1 LCQAAY
7 DALRLRL
14 SETKALLGPSERAS
28 LNSELNELRNK
39 NRIYAVH
46 KKQWEVHAAISALPF
61 ICIADTTSSN
71 KKKQNKTKTKQ
82 NKTKNTAGRIEVQSH
97 LSCHLCTDAGHAV
110 VIGPHAFLLDG
121 FLARVLLCFI
131 DILVAFL
138 AEDFVSRYANGTA
151 RATVRVEP

>member
-1 LCQAAY
+1 MLPSVHFLSF
-7 DALRLRL
+7 ALQIQRPRIN
-14 SETKALLGPSERAS
+14 KIIKNLGENPGS
-28 LNSELNELRNK
+28 
-39 NRIYAVH
+39 
-46 KKQWEVHAAISALPF
+46 
-61 ICIADTTSSN
+61 
-71 KKKQNKTKTKQ
+71 
-82 NKTKNTAGRIEVQSH
+82 VQSRF
-97 LSCHLCTDAGHAV
+97 SCYLCTDAGHAV